1 MSAPELAFRVAACA
15 QLCLLALLLWRH
27 RASSQSYHYAALL
40 ALSIAC
46 HLLAPLV
53 MREWKWGVAGYPI
66 ILLAIVV
73 PPLFWYFTSA
83 VFEDDFRASLRDGGL
98 LVVTAA
104 LGFMAFCASMGL
116 GGICAANPMPVP
128 VPVWLAQS
136 AKLLWIAAAFATVFK
151 DWQADL
157 VEARR
162 RLRLLILVVG
172 GCYMIGIILTE
183 LVVGNRVYAAV
194 ELLNVSILLIAA
206 TALCMHLLGI
216 NSANV
221 FVRMSKPAAGA
232 LPSLATPRS
241 PLAVQVMALMEEQR
255 AYALDPLS
263 IASLA
268 ARLRTQP
275 HQLRQ
280 VINGELGYRNFNTF
294 INSYRVRE
302 VAQRLAQAQYRDIP
316 LLTLA
321 LDAGFRS
328 LAPFNR
334 SFKEQYGMTPSDYRQ
349 SLDTSDLPKE
359 FNEISPD
366 R

>member
-1 MSAPELAFRVAACA
+1 MMSAPELAFRVAACT

-27 RASSQSYHYAALL
+27 RASNQSYRYAALL

-46 HLLAPLV
+46 HLLAPPV
-53 MREWKWGVAGYPI
+53 MHEWQWGAAGYPV

-73 PPLFWYFTSA
+73 PAFFWYFASA
-83 VFEDDFRASLRDGGL
+83 VFEDGFRARLRDGGL
-98 LVVTAA
+98 LVATAV
-104 LGFMAFCASMGL
+104 LGFMAFCASTGL
-116 GGICAANPMPVP
+116 GAICAANPLP

-136 AKLLWIAAAFATVFK
+136 AKLLWIAAAFATVLK

-183 LVVGNRVYAAV
+183 LVMVSRVSAAI
-194 ELLNVSILLIAA
+194 ELLNVSILLIAV
-206 TALCMHLLGI
+206 TALCVHLLGI

-221 FVRMSKPAAGA
+221 FVRMSKPATEAVP
-232 LPSLATPRS
+232 LSATPRS
-241 PLAVQVMALMEEQR
+241 PLAAQVSALMEEQR
-255 AYALDPLS
+255 AYAVDPLS
-263 IASLA
+263 IVSLA

-275 HQLRQ
+275 YQLRQ

-302 VAQRLAQAQYRDIP
+302 VAQRLAQAQYRNTP

-349 SLDTSDLPKE
+349 TLETRD
-359 FNEISPD
+359 
-366 R
+366 